1 MMVTYDA
8 RPSAFTQLST
18 TADWESF
25 LSSCGITDGVDGPAS
40 FVPSLDT
47 GGRNAVISAGQSV
60 VKGQLWRADAPV
72 STPIPGASAQ
82 NRLDRLVIR
91 LNRGA
96 TSSPAVVAPT
106 IITGAPSGSPVL
118 PPITQTPTGIYD
130 IPISNWLSTSA
141 GGLTTLVDQRQF
153 SGRSVVMMT
162 SAYHPTPV
170 SPCMGFETDTG
181 NFYYWNGTT
190 WLYVSPNIVRA
201 TPVPQLINTTAAQS
215 VNNCTLPV
223 TPGSW
228 EIVVQAI
235 YTGNQAAGG
244 ASFQIASSAT
254 ISYQWGIGLIS
265 NSAAASQ
272 RLTANQTG
280 MVFTS
285 PAMTTDAWVVQ
296 LNCFATFTTAGV
308 ITLQAFCGIAADTYN
323 IQTAMLKS
331 TPS

>member
-1 MMVTYDA
+1 MVTYDS

-25 LSSCGITDGVDGPAS
+25 MSSAGIADGVDGPNS
-40 FVPSLDT
+40 FVPTLDT
-47 GGRNAVISAGQSV
+47 SGRNAVISAGQGLI
-60 VKGQLWRADAPV
+60 KGQLWRADAPV

-82 NRLDRLVIR
+82 NRLDRLVLR

-96 TSSPAVVAPT
+96 TSSPAVIAPT
-106 IITGAPSGSPVL
+106 IITGTPSGTPVL
-118 PPITQTPTGIYD
+118 PPIVQTPTGLYD

-141 GGLTTLVDQRQF
+141 GAVSTLVDQRQY
-153 SGRSVVMMT
+153 SGRSVIMMT

-170 SPCMGFETDTG
+170 SPCIGYETDTG
-181 NFYYWNGTT
+181 NMFYWNGTT
-190 WLYVSPNIVRA
+190 WAYIGPNIVRA
-201 TPVPQLINTTAAQS
+201 TPVPQLINTTGAQS
-215 VNNCTLPV
+215 VNNCTMPV

-244 ASFQIASSAT
+244 ASFQIASSAS
-254 ISYQWGIGLIS
+254 ISYQWGNGLIS
-265 NSAAASQ
+265 NSAAASS

-280 MVFTS
+280 MVFAS

-296 LNCFATFTTAGV
+296 LNCFVTVTTSGV
-308 ITLQAFCGIAADTYN
+308 VTLQAFCSIAADTFN
-323 IQTAMLKS
+323 IQAVMMKV
-331 TPS
+331 TPA